1 MKYYNLKNIY
11 IVFDQYKIS
20 KKIVFCVFLFVFDC
34 FAEQDDILIIY
45 NSREIVTLDS
55 DVPVSKSV
63 LVQNDRI
70 IDLGS
75 QLTLKL
81 KYPDAIINNE
91 FEDNV
96 IVPGFIEHHI
106 HPFLSALT
114 MNSEIISIE
123 GWNLPNKRSIA
134 YRDRTSYMSKLSEI
148 EGSMKD
154 GLPLIT
160 WGFHHYFHGDLT
172 KEHLDN
178 ISIERPILV
187 MHRSYHEFIMNTPA
201 LEYFE
206 ITQDFI
212 NSLDEEA
219 REYSDFERGHFSEQ
233 GMISVFPKLLKHL
246 GRPEYLLSGLQ
257 LTEDYLHKNGI
268 TMIANPGAWMV
279 KPIQEAKN
287 LILGDQNTPFR
298 SFFIPS
304 ALILSEE
311 YDLSELIQEA
321 SKLLG
326 WGKGKVE
333 YLPNRIKLFADGAMY
348 SQNMILSEGYL
359 DGHQGAWL
367 MQEGLYRSIFKLFWD
382 EGYQIHVHQ
391 NGDEALDLILDVL
404 EENMEINPREDHR
417 TTIVHFGISRADQ
430 MERVKSLGAIISAN
444 PYYVTAL
451 SDLYSRKGIGPE
463 RALEMVRLGD
473 VDRAG
478 IRFGLHSDMPM
489 APGSPL
495 DLMHAAV
502 NRINF
507 ANEVAGPNQRVSPM
521 AALRGVTLDAA
532 FIMGLEDDY
541 GSISEGKLANF
552 TILSENPL
560 TVNPERI
567 KDIDVIATIVEG
579 KHYPIN

>member
-1 MKYYNLKNIY
+1 MKNSY
-11 IVFDQYKIS
+11 IIA
-20 KKIVFCVFLFVFDC
+20 FLLLFSSTHSLTSSSEVLTIFK
-34 FAEQDDILIIY
+34 AK
-45 NSREIVTLDS
+45 EIVTLDQTIS
-55 DVPVSKSV
+55 SADSV
-63 LVQNDRI
+63 LVNNDRVI
-70 IDLGS
+70 AIGHINDLIDR
-75 QLTLKL
+75 
-81 KYPDAIINNE
+81 YPEANIDDQFKNN
-91 FEDNV
+91 V
-96 IVPGFIEHHI
+96 MVPGFIEHHI
-106 HPFLSALT
+106 HPFLSAIT
-114 MNSEIISIE
+114 MNAKIIAIE
-123 GWNLPNKRSIA
+123 GWDLPKNQSQA
-134 YRDRTSYMSKLSEI
+134 YRDRDSYLKRLSDI
-148 EGSMKD
+148 EESMND
-154 GLPLIT
+154 DEPLVT

-172 KEHLDN
+172 RDDLDL
-178 ISIERPILV
+178 ISSERPILV
-187 MHRSYHEFIMNTPA
+187 MHRSYHEFILNTPA
-201 LEYFE
+201 LEYFD
-206 ITQDFI
+206 ITRDFVE
-212 NSLDEEA
+212 SLDEEA
-219 REYSDFERGHFSEQ
+219 RMYADFDKGHFSEQ
-233 GMISVFPKLLKHL
+233 GMISVYPKLLKYL

-257 LTEDYLHKNGI
+257 LTEDYLHQNGV
-268 TMIANPGAWMV
+268 TMIANPGAWLIE
-279 KPIQEAKN
+279 PIQKAKN
-287 LILGDQNTPFR
+287 LILGDENTPFR

-311 YDLSELIQEA
+311 HEVSELIEE
-321 SKLLG
+321 SKKLLD
-326 WGKGKVE
+326 WGGGKVE

-348 SQNMILSEGYL
+348 SQNMVLSEGYL

-367 MQEGLYRSIFKLFWD
+367 MQEGLYRSVFKLFWD
-382 EGYQIHVHQ
+382 EGYQIHIHQ